1 MVFRRTKKRSR
12 LSRKLKRLSK
22 QTGGKI
28 PFSKLKKKTKNL
40 KNSKNSKK
48 RTQLRKRKHFRRD
61 SRPDPKELPSHKKI

>member
-40 KNSKNSKK
+40 KNSKK

-61 SRPDPKELPSHKKI
+61 SRPDPQAPPSHKKI

>member
-1 MVFRRTKKRSR
+1 MVFRRTKKRNR

-28 PFSKLKKKTKNL
+28 PFSKLK
-40 KNSKNSKK
+40 NSKK
-48 RTQLRKRKHFRRD
+48 RKQRKKTKQLLRKKRKHFRRD